1 MTLEAIKRAATALKN
16 KKSTD
21 SYALSHQIKAQIL
34 ARKMSCDEIN
44 HVYAKTKIQL

>member
-21 SYALSHQIKAQIL
+21 SYTLSHQIKAQIL
-34 ARKMSCDEIN
+34 ARKMSSDEIN